1 MDTTTFHDNGFAAYP
16 GGICLISMDG
26 QEQILFCNDTM
37 ASLCG
42 YDSAEALLADIQES
56 YTHLVYPDSYIPLK
70 ELYQNF
76 GNNAE
81 AGAVSL
87 HVRGKQG
94 QSLFFSGTLAV
105 QKQQDRKVWAL
116 YLAKDMSAQDRIS
129 GQLDSEFMS
138 VPDFYD
144 ATIQAAKDNAQL
156 GIFDQFVP
164 VFFNLTNFKMYN
176 AVNGRAAGDSLIA
189 HMGRILRREFPQAKA
204 CHLGGDHFEV
214 LAPRK
219 NLIARLGR
227 VHEALTF
234 YVKDSSVSLK
244 AGLMIS
250 PGDSHGKT
258 YRFNENQFDLAKVAA
273 DSIKND
279 ATRFWA
285 VYTKEMGRAMGNQ
298 AYILRNFEKALER
311 GDFQVYYQPVM
322 RTYTEKICGMEALS
336 RWVTPDRGIL
346 MPGEYI
352 PVLEEVGLVTKL
364 DYYMVEQVAGHMADR
379 ISRGD
384 SIVPVSVNLSRV
396 DFENS
401 DPFAEIEKR
410 VKTYHIRR
418 EWLVLEVTE
427 SALMQQNGQLKEEL
441 KQFKD
446 AGYSCWIDDFGSA
459 YSSLNMLQGFYFD
472 TLKMDMGFMRHFSE
486 NSRKIVKSIVLM
498 AKMLGIHT
506 LAEGVET
513 KEQADFLREIGCE
526 MIQGFYYAHPM
537 DVTQCR
543 NWYEQSTYTME
554 TKEEF
559 LLLQKLGL
567 VNIQTEEPVALAL
580 YDSKRNPRHLTVLIE
595 NEAFQAQRATA
606 GMKTA
611 VEEENLQSM
620 DKIRMAVKD
629 SLTEGSGSTTFV
641 KNGQYMKYRIAMLGH
656 VKDIYAGKAELVNL
670 SQDGQLHMASHM
682 DTLFRNIL
690 SLYTNVAYYT
700 NRLDQVE
707 VISTDSPDLYQQD
720 KVPFAEWLQA
730 FEPVHPDDRERF
742 LAQVNP
748 DTVRRE
754 AAEKG
759 QYKVSSFFRRKWEDG
774 AYRWQIL
781 EALVMSESPDS
792 DILYAVQDAPMEYTA
807 EKVKFFES
815 VANSYGLTLGIPDR
829 KEPLASSLLDAL
841 CRSESLRFFL
851 KDEHRRFRHV
861 SRGFLH
867 EYGLSDEA
875 EIIGKTDE
883 DMGWHMEDMPSAS
896 MEKDVL
902 KHGMVYQDVE
912 MECVIRGLPRRIR
925 VSKYPL
931 QYTDGSRGLFGFFDN
946 VTDGITVASRNQV
959 MIDPVT
965 GLLSFQ
971 GIARAA
977 VSYFDNF
984 RTYGQAFTGVLLHI
998 PECSEFYQRMGKTM
1012 SDKLL
1017 RAIAGQLQEHTPLSS
1032 LISHVQDGY
1041 FLLLFRGTEEHTEVK
1056 IKELEQAVYGITSV
1070 EDCPVTLY
1078 MEYALA
1084 SGDRTENLNGLYRM
1098 LKARLDSQQE
1108 RESAGENDIR
1118 DGVFISREVLDTL
1131 PEIVFISDADTR
1143 QLLYVNKAGL
1153 KELGLPATY
1162 DYQGRLCNE
1171 LMGGQAHRCNEC
1183 PYHLLSFHHVHTNLV
1198 HSRYLGCDML
1208 AQGLLIPYHGMTA
1221 HLEILI
1227 NLSRLMNYD
1236 KNRNLFIFREAA
1248 VNDMIEESMR
1258 EEDINRGIQRL
1269 LAEVGR
1275 ILEADRVLIFEE
1287 NPDGTARC
1295 TYEWCRNGMA
1305 PAKNELAEVSSSEVK
1320 TLYYQYD
1327 DNQIALI
1334 DMDEHHPNKQM
1345 AGIPGVYRFLSGH
1358 LINAGKSIGFT
1369 GVVNPSISDMEQARP
1384 MLAILTRFIASMIRN
1399 RDMMN
1404 ELKAQSVVDPLT
1416 GAGNRRAFTS
1426 YVRHLPAGKQV
1437 AFIFSD
1443 MNGLKRINDARGHE
1457 AGDEAL
1463 CQAVRILEEKASPGQ
1478 VFRMGGDEFLVVLD
1492 SINQEELEQQ
1502 MNEYR
1507 RKLGAYGLS
1516 MAFGGAIRQT
1526 PITDLDSLLT
1536 DVDRAMYKDK
1546 KGCSIHRR

>member
-42 YDSAEALLADIQES
+42 YDSAEALLAAIQES

-611 VEEENLQSM
+611 VEEKNLQSM

-700 NRLDQVE
+700 NRLNQVE

-720 KVPFAEWLQA
+720 
-730 FEPVHPDDRERF
+730 
-742 LAQVNP
+742 
-748 DTVRRE
+748 
-754 AAEKG
+754 
-759 QYKVSSFFRRKWEDG
+759 
-774 AYRWQIL
+774 
-781 EALVMSESPDS
+781 
-792 DILYAVQDAPMEYTA
+792 APMEYTA
-807 EKVKFFES
+807 EKVKLFES

-829 KEPLASSLLDAL
+829 KELLASSLLDAL

-867 EYGLSDEA
+867 EYGLSDET

-883 DMGWHMEDMPSAS
+883 EMGWHMDDLPSAS

-1017 RAIAGQLQEHTPLSS
+1017 RTIAGRLQEHTPLSS

-1084 SGDRTENLNGLYRM
+1084 SGDRAENLNGLYRM

-1108 RESAGENDIR
+1108 RASAWENDTR

-1131 PEIVFISDADTR
+1131 PEIVYISDADTR
-1143 QLLYVNKAGL
+1143 QLLYINKAGL
-1153 KELGLPATY
+1153 NELGLPATY

-1171 LMGGQAHRCNEC
+1171 LLGGQAHRYNEC

-1198 HSRYLGCDML
+1198 HSRYLGCDLL
-1208 AQGLLIPYHGMTA
+1208 AQGLLIPYHGITA
-1221 HLEILI
+1221 HLQILI
-1227 NLSRLMNYD
+1227 NLSRLMNHD
-1236 KNRNLFIFREAA
+1236 KSQNLFIFREAA

-1258 EEDINRGIQRL
+1258 EKDINRGLQRL
-1269 LAEVGR
+1269 LAEIGR

-1295 TYEWCRNGMA
+1295 TYEWCRNGIA

-1334 DMDEHHPNKQM
+1334 DMDEHHTNKQLTE
-1345 AGIPGVYRFLSGH
+1345 IPGIHRFLSGH

-1369 GVVNPSISDMEQARP
+1369 GVVNPSMSDIEQARP

-1404 ELKAQSVVDPLT
+1404 ELMAQSVVDPLT

-1437 AFIFSD
+1437 AFIFGD
-1443 MNGLKRINDARGHE
+1443 MNGLKRINDARGHD

-1492 SINQEELEQQ
+1492 SITQEELEQQ

-1526 PITDLDSLLT
+1526 PIADLDSLLT